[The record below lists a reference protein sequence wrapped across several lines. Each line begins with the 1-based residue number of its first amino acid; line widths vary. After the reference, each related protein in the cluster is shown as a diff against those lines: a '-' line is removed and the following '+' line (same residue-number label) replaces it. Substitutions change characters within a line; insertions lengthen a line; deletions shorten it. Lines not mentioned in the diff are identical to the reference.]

1 MALSCPYF
9 MRRRG
14 IWVSRFPDHILDKTA
29 NDRTYYSL
37 DSMDNIER
45 AKVDPDFLGD
55 VLVVNENLIWHS
67 IHKYCGKPEAIV
79 NNYCIEKDDII
90 QLGRIGFIKAIK
102 AFDTGRGVKFSSFA
116 VTAIVREIKCF
127 LRDSASIIRPT
138 RTANELI
145 QRIGRIENELGFLP
159 SVEDLSLMLD
169 EPDERITKAL
179 RVGQPVKY
187 LDEPCGFFEGA
198 LKLSHLDLVIDGS
211 DLESVVVDKVYAD
224 SIIETVRDRL
234 SQKELAVLMRRAS
247 GLNQTQ
253 TADKENISQMR
264 VSSCHSSPI

>member
-1 MALSCPYF
+1 MSK
-9 MRRRG
+9 
-14 IWVSRFPDHILDKTA
+14 FPDHISDKLSLDR
-29 NDRTYYSL
+29 NYYSL
-37 DSMDNIER
+37 DSMDNIET
-45 AKVDPDFLGD
+45 AKLDAEYLGD

-67 IHKYCGKPEAIV
+67 IHKYCGKPETIV
-79 NNYCIEKDDII
+79 KNYCIEKDDII

-145 QRIGRIENELGFLP
+145 HRIGRLENDLGYLP
-159 SVEDLSLMLD
+159 LVEDLSLMLD
-169 EPDERITKAL
+169 EPEERITKAL

-187 LDEPCGFFEGA
+187 LDEPARNQATTGMEKA
-198 LKLSHLDLVIDGS
+198 SLLDFIGDSTNVENSVIDRI
-211 DLESVVVDKVYAD
+211 YAD
-224 SIIETVRDRL
+224 SIIDAASDKLTD
-234 SQKELAVLMRRAS
+234 KEIAVLIWRAS

-253 TADKENISQMR
+253 TAEKENISQMR
-264 VSSCHSSPI
+264 VSRIMKKVATILSNYPEIG